1 MIAGARTALLTCLL
15 ICAVSATT
23 FAQTDYVVVDLAVE
37 GNKVA
42 TESLILGVTSI
53 AKGSPLTSQIIQSTL
68 QRLYGLGLF
77 SDVRLEAEEVP
88 GGLKVY
94 VIVKELPKL
103 TGLNFS
109 GNKKLKAKDIKDK
122 LSLGVGGYISGYL
135 IHEAR
140 QKLLGLYAEKGYF
153 QAKVTGTLEYN
164 QDSTEASLTYKI
176 DEGSKVKVEKVVVTG
191 NQRVK
196 ADDLIGKM
204 RNHKRGIL
212 RTSDFA
218 KEKYQEDLEKVTEAY
233 RKRGY
238 IDAFLKSDSISI
250 DTATNKMTIYL
261 DVYEGPRYYFGNAEF
276 LETKVIDTATLCR
289 TLKYKQGDVF
299 NSDKYD
305 ESLGEIYSAYQEVGH
320 LHIRVLDE
328 RVTRSDSII
337 DVRYTVSEGLP
348 SHINMVRITGNNRT
362 KDYVIRREITSR
374 PGQIFNRSL
383 LIRSIREV
391 MALNYFSKVDPIP
404 IDLPN
409 GDVDVEFKVEEKQ
422 TGQISAGGGYNSQDK
437 LVGTLGMGIP
447 NFRGNGQ
454 NLSFNV
460 EFGSNRN
467 SLSLSFTEPWLFG
480 RPTLL
485 GTDVFAVNR
494 RWYDDYTEG
503 QQGGS
508 LRIGRRLRWPD
519 TYTRF
524 VGSVRLER
532 YRFYDY
538 DDTFREQNSLNE
550 TYHFQWTEVEI
561 DTVTHL
567 PVIVHKSQD
576 SLVVGA
582 PLPGSIVAY
591 NQQWNTAT
599 QFGFTLSR
607 DSRNLPEF
615 ATKGSIVSYSFQNTG
630 SILGGFWRYSKHQ
643 ISLAKFIPLFWKV
656 ALAAKVEYGAVI
668 GGSDDPLDNRILV
681 SDRFNPGGTAY
692 DGTVRGYDD
701 GSLTPDSVVGGSN
714 TDLYYFDNPDSVNTR
729 TTPADSVVTESSFT
743 TRVRGKYMLVA
754 NAEIQVPIVEQQV
767 YALLFFDAGNS
778 WLHRKDI
785 KPITGLYKGL
795 GIGFRIAVPSI
806 GTIGFDFAKP
816 LDDPPTGDSRAWR
829 PHFQIGTTIR

>member
-1 MIAGARTALLTCLL
+1 MIAGARTALFTCLL
-15 ICAVSATT
+15 MCTLFGVTRG
-23 FAQTDYVVVDLAVE
+23 QTEYVVVDVAVE
-37 GNKVA
+37 GNRVA

-53 AKGSPLTSQIIQSTL
+53 AKGSPLTPQIIQSTL

-94 VIVKELPKL
+94 VVVRELPKL

-109 GNKKLKAKDIKDK
+109 GNKKIKTKDLKEK
-122 LSLGVGGYISGYL
+122 LGLGVGGYISDYL
-135 IHEAR
+135 IHEEQ
-140 QKLLGLYAEKGYF
+140 QKLIDLYADKGYF
-153 QAKVTGTLEYN
+153 RAKVTGVLDYN
-164 QDSTEASLTYKI
+164 EDSTEASLTYEI
-176 DEGSKVKVEKVVVTG
+176 NEGSKVKVEKVVVTG

-196 ADDLIGKM
+196 AGDLIGKM
-204 RNHKRGIL
+204 RNRKRGLL
-212 RTSDFA
+212 RSSDFA
-218 KEKYQEDLEKVTEAY
+218 QEKYQEDLEKVAEAY
-233 RKRGY
+233 HKKGY
-238 IDAFLKSDSISI
+238 VDAFLRSDSTVI

-276 LETKVIDTATLCR
+276 LETEVLDTVTLDK

-299 NSDKYD
+299 NSEKYD
-305 ESLGEIYSAYQEVGH
+305 ESLSEIYSAYQEIGH

-328 RVTRSDSII
+328 KVTRSDSII
-337 DVRYTVSEGLP
+337 DIRYTVSEGLP
-348 SHINMVRITGNNRT
+348 SHINLIRITGNDRT
-362 KDYVIRREITSR
+362 KDHVIRREITSR
-374 PGQIFNRSL
+374 PGQVFNRSL

-391 MALNYFSKVDPIP
+391 MALNYFSKVDPMP

-447 NFRGNGQ
+447 NFKGNGQ
-454 NLSFNV
+454 SLSFNV

-485 GTDVFAVNR
+485 GTDLFAVNR

-503 QQGGS
+503 QQGVS
-508 LRIGRRLRWPD
+508 VRIGRRLRWPD
-519 TYTRF
+519 NYTRF

-532 YRFYDY
+532 YRYYDY
-538 DDTFREQNSLNE
+538 DDDFKEQNSVNRK
-550 TYHFQWTEVEI
+550 YHFQWTEVET
-561 DTVTHL
+561 DTVSNL
-567 PVIVHKSQD
+567 PILVKKTAD
-576 SLVVGA
+576 SLVLDEA
-582 PLPGSIVAY
+582 LPGSIVAY
-591 NQQWNTAT
+591 NEEWNAAT
-599 QFGFTLSR
+599 QFGFTLVR

-615 ATKGSIVSYSFQNTG
+615 ATKGSIMSYTFENTG
-630 SILGGFWRYSKHQ
+630 SVLGGFWRYSKHE

-656 ALAAKVEYGAVI
+656 AVATKVEFGAVM
-668 GGSDDPLDNRILV
+668 GGSDNRILV

-701 GSLTPDSVVGGSN
+701 GSLTPDTVIIGSSS
-714 TDLYYFDNPDSVNTR
+714 DLYYYDNPDSVDTD
-729 TTPADSVVTESSFT
+729 TESPDSVVTGSSFT

-754 NAEIQVPIVEQQV
+754 NAELQIPIVEQQI
-767 YALLFFDAGNS
+767 YALLFLDAGNS
-778 WLHRKDI
+778 WLHREDI
-785 KPITGLYKGL
+785 KPITGLYKGVGL
-795 GIGFRIAVPSI
+795 GFRIVVPSI

-816 LDDPPTGDSRAWR
+816 LDDPPSGDSKSWR